1 MGALKKLSE
10 RGRAGTPSTN
20 YDGFISETCLSF
32 SDESNE
38 EEIEEGKAICL
49 DPAILER
56 SVKRS
61 CKLKQLL
68 LALSSES

>member
-1 MGALKKLSE
+1 MGALKKLS
-10 RGRAGTPSTN
+10 GMGAGTSPTN

-49 DPAILER
+49 DPAIFER

-61 CKLKQLL
+61 CKLKQFL
-68 LALSSES
+68 LASI

>member
-1 MGALKKLSE
+1 MGALEKLSG
-10 RGRAGTPSTN
+10 RGGGGAGTTPTN

-49 DPAILER
+49 DPAVLER

-61 CKLKQLL
+61 CKRKQLL
-68 LALSSES
+68 LASMY

>member
-1 MGALKKLSE
+1 MEWGG
-10 RGRAGTPSTN
+10 GRAGTSPTN

-49 DPAILER
+49 DPAIFER

-61 CKLKQLL
+61 CKLKQFL
-68 LALSSES
+68 LASI

>member
-1 MGALKKLSE
+1 MKLFK
-10 RGRAGTPSTN
+10 GVI
-20 YDGFISETCLSF
+20 FFSF

-38 EEIEEGKAICL
+38 EEIEEGKAIFL
-49 DPAILER
+49 DPTILER

-68 LALSSES
+68 LVSI